1 MEAPPYAGDPTFERL
16 RRSFQPADLLPE
28 LQAAGVHY
36 TIAVEAAD
44 DPAENESLL
53 ATARHHDWIA
63 RVIGWVPL
71 ADPDEV
77 TESSTHGRHRPD
89 ASWRRDLRCPGLLPP
104 GCHQPVLVV
113 GLVGQQPEMRPMNP
127 PSGFLRRTPTRR
139 FRDRRDAG
147 RVLADELASYRGRD
161 RLLVLG
167 LARGGIPVGWEVAS
181 ALGAELDVFLVR
193 KLGVPQWRELAMGAL
208 ASGGGVVMNDDVVS
222 SLRITDQQVRAAID
236 SETAELQRRELAY
249 RGGRP
254 VVDPRARIVILVD
267 DGIATGASML
277 AAVRTIRA
285 TGPESIVVAVPV
297 GPATACRELAAEA
310 DDVVCAT
317 MPAAF
322 EAVGQVYNDFH
333 QVTDDE
339 VRELLATPTT
349 GAAT

>member
-167 LARGGIPVGWEVAS
+167 LARGGVPVGWEVAS

-193 KLGVPQWRELAMGAL
+193 KLGVPQW
-208 ASGGGVVMNDDVVS
+208 
-222 SLRITDQQVRAAID
+222 
-236 SETAELQRRELAY
+236 RELAY

>member
-1 MEAPPYAGDPTFERL
+1 M
-16 RRSFQPADLLPE
+16 
-28 LQAAGVHY
+28 
-36 TIAVEAAD
+36 
-44 DPAENESLL
+44 
-53 ATARHHDWIA
+53 
-63 RVIGWVPL
+63 
-71 ADPDEV
+71 
-77 TESSTHGRHRPD
+77 
-89 ASWRRDLRCPGLLPP
+89 
-104 GCHQPVLVV
+104 
-113 GLVGQQPEMRPMNP
+113 
-127 PSGFLRRTPTRR
+127 
-139 FRDRRDAG
+139 
-147 RVLADELASYRGRD
+147 
-161 RLLVLG
+161 LVLG
-167 LARGGIPVGWEVAS
+167 LARGGVPVGWEVAS

-322 EAVGQVYNDFH
+322 EAVNHPITSHDAPTEVGVA
-333 QVTDDE
+333 DDPTW
-339 VRELLATPTT
+339 RCRRFGPPIPPTPRSLRWPPPM
-349 GAAT
+349 APHCR